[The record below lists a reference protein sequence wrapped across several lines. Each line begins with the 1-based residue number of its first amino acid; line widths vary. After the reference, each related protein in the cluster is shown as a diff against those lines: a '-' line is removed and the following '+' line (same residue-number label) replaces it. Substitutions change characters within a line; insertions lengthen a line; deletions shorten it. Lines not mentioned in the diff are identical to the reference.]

1 MVTYYSTFCLAT
13 LFPFF
18 KIRCRHKAEEVG
30 HYFCEIKFKS
40 RARHD
45 SVQILLTQR
54 VDMGCG
60 GRMIYYSLWNACTG
74 ALM

>member
-18 KIRCRHKAEEVG
+18 FIRYRCKAEEVG
-30 HYFCEIKFKS
+30 HDFREIKFKS
-40 RARHD
+40 RAQYD

-60 GRMIYYSLWNACTG
+60 GIHYSLWNVRAG